1 MSYYRNKLQEALLH
15 SPTHNSPTHNFY
27 TICEVCGTAAL
38 VAAYLLTIA
47 AHL

>member
-1 MSYYRNKLQEALLH
+1 MNTYY
-15 SPTHNSPTHNFY
+15 S
-27 TICEVCGTAAL
+27 ICEVCGTAAL